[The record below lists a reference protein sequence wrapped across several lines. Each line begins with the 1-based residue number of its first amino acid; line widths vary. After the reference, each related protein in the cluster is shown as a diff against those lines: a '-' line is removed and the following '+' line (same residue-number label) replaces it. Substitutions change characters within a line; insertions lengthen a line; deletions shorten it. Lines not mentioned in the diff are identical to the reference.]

1 MPMPKISKNAASE
14 AQELERSYKLA
25 DIVKQR
31 QQTLNT
37 LALQPGEKVFD
48 IGCGV
53 GFLTHE
59 MALLV
64 GKSGQVIGLDQNKE
78 MIIHARKRC
87 GGLPQIGFHIG
98 DACQLPAENQTLD
111 AVSCTQVL
119 LYVKDVPNVLA
130 EMRRIL
136 KPGGRLVI
144 VETDWRGVVLNSADN
159 SLTQKIFSAWD
170 EAVPS
175 PNLPV
180 HLKPLLQKQGFSN
193 IQAEPIPILNT
204 EFSPSNFSHS
214 MLKWISK
221 NALTRGVINKEQ
233 RTNWL
238 EDLEKKGRSGNFF
251 FCVNRFLFSAFL

>member
-1 MPMPKISKNAASE
+1 MPKLTKHRVSE
-14 AQELERSYKLA
+14 AQDLEESYRLA

-31 QQTLNT
+31 QKT
-37 LALQPGEKVFD
+37 LAALKLKAGELVLD

-59 MALLV
+59 MALQV
-64 GKSGQVIGLDQNKE
+64 GKSGKVIGLDKNTE
-78 MIIHARKRC
+78 MISHARKRC
-87 GGLPQIGFHIG
+87 ESLQQTEFYKG
-98 DACQLPAENQTLD
+98 DAGKLPVDDQTLD

-144 VETDWRGVVLNSADN
+144 VETDWRGVVLNNADD
-159 SLTQKIFSAWD
+159 SLTNKIFSAWD
-170 EAVPS
+170 NSVPS

-180 HLKPLLQKQGFSN
+180 HLKPLLQKHGFSK
-193 IQAEPIPILNT
+193 IKVDPIPILNT
-204 EFSPSNFSHS
+204 EYSPSNFSHS

-221 NALTRGVINKEQ
+221 NAQNQGMINKEQ
-233 RTNWL
+233 RSNWL
-238 EDLEKKGRSGNFF
+238 EDLQNRGQSDSFF
-251 FCVNRFLFSAFL
+251 FCVNRFLFTAFYR

>member
-1 MPMPKISKNAASE
+1 MPNFNKRRASE
-14 AQELERSYKLA
+14 AQDLEESYRLA

-31 QQTLNT
+31 HKTLDVLKLKT
-37 LALQPGEKVFD
+37 GELVLD

-59 MALLV
+59 MALQV
-64 GKSGQVIGLDQNKE
+64 GKSGKVIGLDKNPA
-78 MIIHARKRC
+78 MISHARKRC
-87 GGLPQIGFHIG
+87 VRLKQTEFYEG
-98 DACQLPAENQTLD
+98 DAGKLPVDDQTLD

-144 VETDWRGVVLNSADN
+144 VETDWRGVVLNNTDDSMTN
-159 SLTQKIFSAWD
+159 NIFSAWD
-170 EAVPS
+170 NSVPN

-180 HLKPLLQKQGFSN
+180 HLKPLLQKHGFSK
-193 IQAEPIPILNT
+193 IKVDPIPILNT
-204 EFSPSNFSHS
+204 EYSPSNFSHS

-221 NALTRGVINKEQ
+221 NAENKGVINKEQ
-233 RTNWL
+233 RSNWL
-238 EDLEKKGRSGNFF
+238 EDLQNRGQSDSFF
-251 FCVNRFLFSAFL
+251 FCVNRFLFSAKI